1 MQLGSFSVELGQAA
15 KNIQAIIAEIGKCRR
30 EIEDK
35 GKARA
40 GAIKIYDMRL
50 AIALAELRN
59 AETYE
64 LNSKTYKVPP
74 VSIAE
79 KIAKGMV
86 AHEREAMELAESGY
100 KACISNLEALKA
112 QLNGYQ
118 SIFRHME

>member
-1 MQLGSFSVELGQAA
+1 VELSKAA
-15 KNIQAIIAEIGKCRR
+15 ENIRLIIAEIGKCRR

-40 GAIKIYDMRL
+40 SAIKIYDMKL
-50 AIALAELRN
+50 AIALATLRN

-64 LNSKTYKVPP
+64 LQGVKYKSPP

-79 KIAKGMV
+79 KIAKGIV
-86 AHEREAMELAESGY
+86 AQEREVMELAESAY

-118 SIFRHME
+118 SIFRHLE

>member
-1 MQLGSFSVELGQAA
+1 VEPRVAE
-15 KNIQAIIAEIGKCRR
+15 NIKALIKAIGETRR

-40 GAIKIYDMRL
+40 RAIKFYDMKL
-50 AIALAELRN
+50 AIALSTLRQ
-59 AETYE
+59 ADKYE
-64 LNSKTYKVPP
+64 LGGVKYAAPP
-74 VSIAE
+74 VSICE
-79 KIAKGMV
+79 KIAKGIV
-86 AHEREAMELAESGY
+86 AQEREAMELAESGY